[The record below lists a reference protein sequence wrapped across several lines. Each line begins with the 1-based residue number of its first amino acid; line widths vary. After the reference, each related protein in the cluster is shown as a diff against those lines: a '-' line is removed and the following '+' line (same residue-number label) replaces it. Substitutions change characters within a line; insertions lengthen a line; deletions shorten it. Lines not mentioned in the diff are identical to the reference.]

1 VLSYLKHCL
10 FFFLIAFLKDLIPIF
25 AALAKGGE
33 VDEWLKS
40 VVC

>member
-1 VLSYLKHCL
+1 MGFLFLEDLVLYPYFCSPC
-10 FFFLIAFLKDLIPIF
+10 FGR
-25 AALAKGGE
+25 AAHKGE

>member
-1 VLSYLKHCL
+1 MTVFCKKFML
-10 FFFLIAFLKDLIPIF
+10 IF